1 MPRTKL
7 TADKI
12 KRQALPASGAV
23 ELVDTEVP
31 GLICRITRGGAKTMA
46 VKGRIK
52 GGPTF
57 RISLGAYTL
66 RPLGGNDGWRAR
78 ARVIM
83 AQARDG
89 HDPRIQKPVHPPLPK
104 ARVRITPPSGDIQS
118 RVAALIPA
126 IVAAAPRIDADGE
139 LPADLLEALF
149 EAGLFRLLLPRA
161 IGGAE
166 LHPRELFE
174 LMETIAAADGSVAW
188 CLAQAAGCS
197 MAAAYLPLAAADQ
210 VFADPRAVLAWGPGQ
225 GKAVIVDGGYR
236 VTGVWNFASGGRHA
250 SWFGGR
256 CRIAGPGAG
265 PDGEPQSQSD
275 GTPLQRTLL
284 FPRADVTLTDTWDV
298 IGLRGTGSD
307 RYAVTDLFV
316 PDAFGFAPDYTLVPQ
331 ADTPRFADGPLYRL
345 PAQSVYGCAFAGIAL
360 GIARGAMDAFEALA
374 RDKAPRGGAP
384 RLREDAVAQFEVG
397 KAETRLRAARAFVRE
412 TAETLWNDVAAGGS
426 YTPDHRIAI
435 RMAVT
440 HAIHEAKDAVG
451 AVYHAAGTTSVFA
464 SQPFERRLR
473 DANTV
478 TQQLQGRLAFFQL
491 IGQHLLGLD
500 PDIRLV

>member
-1 MPRTKL
+1 MPKTKL
-7 TADKI
+7 TAYKI
-12 KRQALPASGAV
+12 KRLTLPSRGAV
-23 ELVDTEVP
+23 ELVDTDTP
-31 GLICRITRGGAKTMA
+31 GLICRITSGGARTMA

-66 RPLGGNDGWRAR
+66 RPLAGNDGWRAR
-78 ARVIM
+78 ARAIM
-83 AQARDG
+83 AQARAG
-89 HDPRIQKPVHPPLPK
+89 HDPRLQKPRPETTERDLRPDTGERP
-104 ARVRITPPSGDIQS
+104 RMTPPSDDIQS
-118 RVAALIPA
+118 RVVALIPA
-126 IVAAAPRIDADGE
+126 IVAAAPRIDTDGE
-139 LPADLLEALF
+139 LPADLLDALF
-149 EAGLFRLLLPRA
+149 AAGFFRLLLPRA
-161 IGGAE
+161 LDGAE
-166 LHPRELFE
+166 LSPRDLFE

-197 MAAAYLPLAAADQ
+197 MAAAYLEPAAADH

-225 GKAVIVDGGYR
+225 GEAVITEGGYR
-236 VTGVWNFASGGRHA
+236 VTGEWNFASGGRHA

-256 CRIAGPGAG
+256 CRIVDTNGRPGG
-265 PDGEPQSQSD
+265 KSGGE
-275 GTPLQRTLL
+275 RTLL

-331 ADTPRFADGPLYRL
+331 ADTPRFADGTLYRL
-345 PAQSVYGCAFAGIAL
+345 PAQSIYGCAFAGIAL
-360 GIARGAMDAFEALA
+360 GIARGAMDAFETLA

-384 RLREDAVAQFEVG
+384 TLREDAVAQFEYG
-397 KAETRLRAARAFVRE
+397 KAATRLRAARAFVLE
-412 TAETLWNDVAAGGS
+412 SADTLWNDVAAGGA
-426 YTPDHRIAI
+426 YTRDHRIAI

>member
-1 MPRTKL
+1 MTSPNS
-7 TADKI
+7 D
-12 KRQALPASGAV
+12 V
-23 ELVDTEVP
+23 
-31 GLICRITRGGAKTMA
+31 
-46 VKGRIK
+46 
-52 GGPTF
+52 
-57 RISLGAYTL
+57 
-66 RPLGGNDGWRAR
+66 
-78 ARVIM
+78 
-83 AQARDG
+83 
-89 HDPRIQKPVHPPLPK
+89 
-104 ARVRITPPSGDIQS
+104 QS
-118 RVAALIPA
+118 RVEALIPA
-126 IVAAAPRIDADGE
+126 IVAAAPHIDANRE
-139 LPADLLEALF
+139 LPAGLLDALF

-161 IGGAE
+161 LDGAE
-166 LHPRELFE
+166 MHPGALFE

-197 MAAAYLPLAAADQ
+197 MAAAYLEPVAAGH
-210 VFADPRAVLAWGPGQ
+210 VFNDSRAVLAWGPGQ
-225 GKAVIVDGGYR
+225 GQAVIVDGGYQ

-256 CRIAGPGAG
+256 CRIIEHGGPGA
-265 PDGEPQSQSD
+265 PDGEPQSQPD
-275 GTPLQRTLL
+275 GAPLERTLL

-331 ADTPRFADGPLYRL
+331 ADTPRFAGGTLYQL

-360 GIARGAMDAFEALA
+360 GIARGAMEAFETLA
-374 RDKAPRGGAP
+374 RDKAPRGGAST
-384 RLREDAVAQFEVG
+384 LREDAVAQFEYG
-397 KAETRLRAARAFVRE
+397 KAETRLRAARAFVLE
-412 TAETLWNDVAAGGS
+412 SADTLWNDVAAGGA
-426 YTPDHRIAI
+426 YTPDHRIAV

-440 HAIHEAKDAVG
+440 HAIHEAKDVVG
-451 AVYHAAGTTSVFA
+451 VVYHVAGTTSVFA